1 MNHFNFLRENLK
13 NKRSVPH
20 SVEDIPNLKEYAEV
34 RSKLYNIY
42 KEKCL
47 DKKIYTNE
55 CRVVYNL
62 LFGLVDKDF

>member
-1 MNHFNFLRENLK
+1 MNHFNFLRENLN
-13 NKRSVPH
+13 NKRTGSN
-20 SVEDIPNLKEYAEV
+20 SVEDIQYLKEYSEV
-34 RSKLYNIY
+34 RSKLYNIF

-55 CRVVYNL
+55 CKVVYNL

>member
-1 MNHFNFLRENLK
+1 MNHFNFLRENLN
-13 NKRSVPH
+13 NKRTVSN
-20 SVEDIPNLKEYAEV
+20 SVEDIQHLKEYSEV
-34 RSKLYNIY
+34 RSKLYNIF

-55 CRVVYNL
+55 CKVVYNL